1 MKKLLKVILVSLPC
15 LLAGC
20 LIGEPRKQWDLE
32 SSRLDQELT
41 IKAITSTPGSPEK
54 RFYEDR
60 RNDLNYK
67 WYIDLREPET
77 DVYWPGEIGSDIERQ
92 HRKEEEQSNQIYQ
105 KLHNDLI
112 RQESQQLQPSA
123 NN

>member
-1 MKKLLKVILVSLPC
+1 MKKLLRVILVSLTC

-41 IKAITSTPGSPEK
+41 IKAITSTPGSSEK

-60 RNDLNYK
+60 LNDLNYK
-67 WYIDLREPET
+67 WYIDFKEPET
-77 DVYWPGEIGSDIERQ
+77 SVYWSGEIGSDFERR
-92 HRKEEEQSNQIYQ
+92 HRQEEDELNQVYQ
-105 KLHNDLI
+105 KLHNNFI
-112 RQESQQLQPSA
+112 RQESQQLQPSV
-123 NN
+123 NK